1 MQKEDPRIKIIYNN
15 KTMGTLYSRNI
26 GVLEAKGKYITCIDN
41 DDLFIDKYLFD
52 ILYEETNDEY
62 FDILSFSAFESGLK
76 LNKFAIKPFTYKPLS
91 NCDNINIIFKNI
103 KKKVLLFISQN

>member
-41 DDLFIDKYLFD
+41 DDLYINKYLFD

-62 FDILSFSAFESGLK
+62 CEKEKIVSKIK
-76 LNKFAIKPFTYKPLS
+76 LFKFI
-91 NCDNINIIFKNI
+91 
-103 KKKVLLFISQN
+103 